1 MADEF
6 AKGFGILVTAGL
18 GWMTLA
24 GWYNTECFDC
34 PQLTGADPTQ
44 GLSVYDQLAI
54 VLKDG
59 LFWFAVLGFL
69 TFVVVI
75 PALREARKAYEAR
88 GEDEG

>member
-24 GWYNTECFDC
+24 AWYCTPNFEGA
-34 PQLTGADPTQ
+34 QLTGTCTSAGTAF
-44 GLSVYDQLAI
+44 DQLALL
-54 VLKDG
+54 VKDG
-59 LFWFAVLGFL
+59 LFWFAVLGFF

-75 PALREARKAYEAR
+75 PAVREARRTWAD
-88 GEDEG
+88 DET